1 MKVRI
6 VSFRPINKS
15 KINDFYQSLF
25 IDPIKS
31 IDYDITLSLT
41 QFDEQNVKNFI
52 DKKKLKILHKY
63 FKTKSS
69 KIKNTLIK

>member
-1 MKVRI
+1 MKALWI

-25 IDPIKS
+25 IDSIKS

-52 DKKKLKILHKY
+52 DKKEIKI
-63 FKTKSS
+63 FT
-69 KIKNTLIK
+69 